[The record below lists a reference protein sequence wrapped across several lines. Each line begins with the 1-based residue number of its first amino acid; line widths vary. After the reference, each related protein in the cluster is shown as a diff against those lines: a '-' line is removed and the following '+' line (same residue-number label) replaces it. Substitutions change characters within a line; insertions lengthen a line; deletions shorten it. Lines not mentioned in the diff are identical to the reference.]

1 MHRPT
6 IHRGRRADALLRAT
20 ASVGVLIALGA
31 ASALTT
37 PTAAQAHAVL
47 LRTSPARGATVPQG
61 PAEVTL
67 TFDEPPL
74 KLGATVRVTGPGGV
88 VSSGQARIEQAT
100 VHQALTSNLPAGAYR
115 VDWKVTSDDGHP
127 VSDTF
132 TFTVA
137 ATGTSSAT
145 TSSAAPASPAPSATT
160 SAASSSS
167 PSSSSV
173 LPWGLAALAVV
184 VVAGVGFAASRR
196 RSGVGA

>member
-1 MHRPT
+1 MHRQT
-6 IHRGRRADALLRAT
+6 IHRGRRTVAILRAT
-20 ASVGVLIALGA
+20 AGVGVLITLAA
-31 ASALTT
+31 ASALSA

-47 LRTSPARGATVPQG
+47 LRTTPARGATVPQG

-74 KLGATVRVTGPGGV
+74 QLGATVRVTGPSGV
-88 VSSGQARIEQAT
+88 VSSGPARIEQAT
-100 VHQALTSNLPAGAYR
+100 VHQALTPNLPAGAYR

-137 ATGTSSAT
+137 TGTSSAT
-145 TSSAAPASPAPSATT
+145 SSPAAQTSPAPSPTTT
-160 SAASSSS
+160 SAASAS

-196 RSGVGA
+196 RGGVKG